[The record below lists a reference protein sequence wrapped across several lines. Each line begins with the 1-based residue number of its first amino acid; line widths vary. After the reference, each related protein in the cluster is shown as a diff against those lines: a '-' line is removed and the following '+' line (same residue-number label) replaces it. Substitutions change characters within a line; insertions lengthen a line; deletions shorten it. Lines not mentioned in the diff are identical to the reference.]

1 MWYSIMCIWSQTSL
15 SPPLVPD
22 LPLPSLVPDL
32 PLSFLGTRPPPLLP
46 WYRRMEVLE
55 HRTDFA
61 AQSDAYEKYAALA
74 RKKVRATC
82 KRDNIFSANWCLK

>member
-1 MWYSIMCIWSQTSL
+1 MWYSIICVWSQTSL
-15 SPPLVPD
+15 SPLLVPD
-22 LPLPSLVPDL
+22 LPLPSL
-32 PLSFLGTRPPPLLP
+32 GTRPPSLLP

-74 RKKVRATC
+74 RKKVRATY
-82 KRDNIFSANWCLK
+82 KRDNIFSANWCLKLCGLV